1 TQMQMIGALGRNATF
16 RVILLALIGAP
27 LFAGCSGARAETLSR
42 SVERSA
48 RITLNIPSQPLADAI
63 YAYIAATGIE
73 ALAAGA
79 ILSDR
84 RSSEVHGTLTADEA
98 LQALLTGTGL
108 TARFVDSGSFTLTPV
123 QALAVAVPTVDAPS
137 DVPRYA
143 YYSVMVQNAV
153 KRALCQQSDTRPG
166 YYRTAVQIWIAP
178 SGAVARSVLVG
189 TTGGV
194 ARGKA
199 LSGPFRT
206 LSIGAPPPSD
216 LPQPA
221 TLLILPRAHASD
233 CASVDRASGP

>member
-1 TQMQMIGALGRNATF
+1 GGGPVFLVSKTPRGIRKHARPSPRSRRRVLLPTQMQMIGALGRNATF
-16 RVILLALIGAP
+16 RIILLALIGAP

-108 TARFVDSGSFTLTPV
+108 TARFVDSGSFALTPV
-123 QALAVAVPTVDAPS
+123 QALAVAVP
-137 DVPRYA
+137 
-143 YYSVMVQNAV
+143 
-153 KRALCQQSDTRPG
+153 
-166 YYRTAVQIWIAP
+166 
-178 SGAVARSVLVG
+178 
-189 TTGGV
+189 
-194 ARGKA
+194 
-199 LSGPFRT
+199 
-206 LSIGAPPPSD
+206 
-216 LPQPA
+216 
-221 TLLILPRAHASD
+221 
-233 CASVDRASGP
+233 